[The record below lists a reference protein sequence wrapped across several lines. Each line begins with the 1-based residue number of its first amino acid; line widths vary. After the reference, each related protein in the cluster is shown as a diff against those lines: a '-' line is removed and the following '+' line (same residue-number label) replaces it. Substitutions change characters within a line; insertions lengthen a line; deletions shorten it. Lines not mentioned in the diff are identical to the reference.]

1 MIGFWDE
8 IDNELLACLAARGS
22 MSPAEIGRRLGVSE
36 DAVVSL
42 LTMLARE
49 GRVRIRAVESVEP
62 RALAA

>member
-1 MIGFWDE
+1 MNQI
-8 IDNELLACLAARGS
+8 ASRARDSVGARPAGGS